1 MKPHDFISIPTI
13 AMNDII
19 GIHST
24 YIHSYMIQLMSITCT
39 RIHRV
44 MSLFHSMLLMTLLST
59 TSATIHYVI
68 PDNSTTNSS
77 YHTLQYYLNHAFTSH
92 TQLHLLRGHHYLHSN
107 LIIHNVTNISLTGV
121 GKVII
126 ECRATGIMI
135 SNVTQFTM
143 QYISLLY
150 CNGNDRRYRH
160 DNTRGNPHT
169 AAGLHLYFCGSINIV
184 NLSMTISIG
193 AIGLQVTN
201 NNEHTKLVNVR
212 VMVNYTQS
220 YDYSLPTTNTT
231 GIILQHYDNPI
242 SVDAYILV
250 NKYVYKGV
258 GYAIKAL
265 LTQSL
270 YSVSIIVMNTVFSDQ
285 RNTTILYYYGVSS
298 FGAGIW
304 TRLAFLN
311 CMIKGNKNHKNSLL
325 LIILENT
332 MGFDSRGDNMNN
344 HLIKLLHCK
353 LVNNINDMSLIQIV
367 PANTLSTNFQ
377 VQIISCRF
385 FNNIAKMIIEVR
397 NRVNILWQMSYKI
410 IFDNT
415 IFEFNQNSGGRN
427 GLLSLVNGLVI
438 FNDNIVIDNNLY
450 YDSLIELHISTLHI
464 YGSCEITENYYVKYI
479 ARRSHES
486 YFLFQHHSELNI
498 TNNIIFRPLITT
510 IFNIGREQKK
520 ICYFQFASHTGN
532 TVDQKAKKSNYKISF
547 TNNMLTDPLYN
558 SETIELIDDDCTWL
572 SNTAFVTNNPTDVLS
587 RIIIN
592 EMNEMNDHES
602 PSTVCVC
609 LEHYDCDKRTLGPAY
624 MGVTLKLNFRVTS
637 NLNIS
642 PTLQVVN
649 NNDLLID
656 SCKINNQNELSQT
669 HSQHGCNEYT
679 YTVSSNNLSASYCKL
694 YLRSEQHIEAF
705 YIRLLPCPMGFV
717 SRTNDNGCQCDPL
730 LQTDLLFVKSCNIN
744 NATVQ
749 RPSNS
754 WISYGHRQH
763 NLSVSPNCPFDYC
776 IPHSSYINMQYPDT
790 QCQYNRTGILCGYCP
805 EGLSSVLGSSRCK
818 HCSNIHL
825 LIILPLAM
833 SGCILVVALFIFNLT
848 ITNSNISSIILYA
861 NIVGMNNLVF
871 FPQHHSVVF
880 VLISLLNI
888 NLGIETCFY
897 NNMSGYDKSW
907 LQLVFPS
914 HLFALVIL
922 LVIASRYSIRV
933 QRLTARRV
941 LPVLATLLLLCYTNI
956 LQAVCM
962 VLFFYSKITH
972 LPSKNTTLVWSVAT
986 DVQLFGYKFVLLF
999 TTCLIIFLVLLLPF
1013 NIVLLFS
1020 RKLSYFKMINYF
1032 KPLIDAYHGPYKD
1045 NFYYWT
1051 GLQLLIR
1058 ITIFGLSVLDNK
1070 ISFLSISVLLAVFFC
1085 IHGMS
1090 SPYISKFRNIQ
1101 EALVLLNLLAVHA
1114 TAFYNSTFGGQS
1126 TKIIE
1131 FLILIVLIYSAI
1143 ILIYQCMKLLFNMD
1157 QIRKYKTFTIVYN
1170 YFDWKKWKLFQKYRF
1185 SQCKVKHDL
1194 NSIPP
1199 NVSYNF
1205 QNFQEPLLAL
1215 TEYK

>member
-1 MKPHDFISIPTI
+1 
-13 AMNDII
+13 
-19 GIHST
+19 
-24 YIHSYMIQLMSITCT
+24 
-39 RIHRV
+39 
-44 MSLFHSMLLMTLLST
+44 
-59 TSATIHYVI
+59 
-68 PDNSTTNSS
+68 
-77 YHTLQYYLNHAFTSH
+77 
-92 TQLHLLRGHHYLHSN
+92 
-107 LIIHNVTNISLTGV
+107 
-121 GKVII
+121 
-126 ECRATGIMI
+126 MI
-135 SNVTQFTM
+135 SNVIQFTM
-143 QYISLLY
+143 EYISLIC
-150 CNGNDRRYRH
+150 CNGNDIRYRH
-160 DNTRGNPHT
+160 DNTRGDPHT
-169 AAGLHLYFCGSINIV
+169 AAALHLHSCGSVNIV
-184 NLSMTISIG
+184 NLSITISIG

-201 NNEHTKLVNVR
+201 NHEHTTLVNVG
-212 VMVNYTQS
+212 VVANYTQS
-220 YDYSLPTTNTT
+220 YYDSLPTTNTT

-242 SVDAYILV
+242 SVDAYILIS
-250 NKYVYKGV
+250 KYVYKGI

-270 YSVSIIVMNTVFSDQ
+270 YSVSIIVVNTVFSDQ

-298 FGAGIW
+298 FGTGIW

-344 HLIKLLHCK
+344 HLIKLFHCK

-367 PANTLSTNFQ
+367 PINTLSSNFQ

-397 NRVNILWQMSYKI
+397 SRVNILRQMSYKI

-415 IFEFNQNSGGRN
+415 IFEFSLNSGEGYS
-427 GLLSLVNGLVI
+427 LLSSINGIVI
-438 FNDNIVIDNNLY
+438 FNDNIAINNNLY
-450 YDSLIELHISTLHI
+450 YESLIELHLSTLYI
-464 YGSCEITENYYVKYI
+464 YGSSEITENDVKYI

-498 TNNIIFRPLITT
+498 TGNIMFRPLTTT

-520 ICYFQFASHTGN
+520 ICYFQFASQTN
-532 TVDQKAKKSNYKISF
+532 NAVDQKAKTSNYKISY
-547 TNNMLTDPLYN
+547 TYNTLTDPLYN
-558 SETIELIDDDCTWL
+558 SESIKLIDDDCTWL
-572 SNTAFVTNNPTDVLS
+572 SDTAFVTSNPTDVLS
-587 RIIIN
+587 RIITN
-592 EMNEMNDHES
+592 KMNEINDYES
-602 PSTVCVC
+602 ISTVCVC
-609 LEHYDCDKRTLGPAY
+609 LELFYDCIKRTLGPAY
-624 MGVTLKLNFRVTS
+624 IGVALKLNFRLTS

-669 HSQHGCNEYT
+669 HLQHGCNEYT
-679 YTVSSNNLSASYCKL
+679 YTISSNNLSASYCKL

-705 YIRLLPCPMGFV
+705 YIELLPCPMGFV
-717 SRTNDNGCQCDPL
+717 SRMNDNGCQCDPL

-744 NATVQ
+744 DATVQ
-749 RPSNS
+749 RPGNS
-754 WISYGHRQH
+754 WISYGYNHH
-763 NLSVSPNCPFDYC
+763 HLSLSPNCPLDYC

-790 QCQYNRTGILCGYCP
+790 QCQYNRTGVLCGYCP
-805 EGLSSVLGSSRCK
+805 GGLSSVLGSSRCK
-818 HCSNIHL
+818 HCSNIRL

-833 SGCILVVALFIFNLT
+833 SGCILVMALFIFNLT

-880 VLISLLNI
+880 VLISLLNM

-897 NNMSGYDKSW
+897 NNMNGYDKSW

-914 HLFALVIL
+914 YLFALVIL

-956 LQAVCM
+956 LQAVCI

-972 LPSKNTTLVWSVAT
+972 LPSINTTLVWSVAT

-1013 NIVLLFS
+1013 NIALLFS
-1020 RKLSYFKMINYF
+1020 RKLSYFKVINYF

-1045 NFYYWT
+1045 SFYYWT

-1058 ITIFGLSVLDNK
+1058 VTILGLSVLDKK
-1070 ISFLSISVLLAVFFC
+1070 IGFLSISVLLAVFFC

-1090 SPYISKFRNIQ
+1090 SPYISKFQNIQ
-1101 EALVLLNLLAVHA
+1101 EALVLLNLLAVYV

-1131 FLILIVLIYSAI
+1131 SLILIVLIYSAI

-1157 QIRKYKTFTIVYN
+1157 QIRKYKTITIIYN
-1170 YFDWKKWKLFQKYRF
+1170 YFDWNKWKLFQKYRF
-1185 SQCKVKHDL
+1185 SQCKVKGCLFL
-1194 NSIPP
+1194 NWRMCLS
-1199 NVSYNF
+1199 
-1205 QNFQEPLLAL
+1205 
-1215 TEYK
+1215 